1 MANPFDAAHLAA
13 TAQQKEGLD
22 DWGPLP
28 FSEPLGV
35 LTDDYAA
42 ADLNDIGVH
51 ILRSGL
57 IHSLRMRLRAQE
69 WIRRH
74 PEILQEKVVAPI
86 VVVGMMRSGT
96 TLLQRLLAADDRFH
110 CAYGWEVVEVAP
122 RLDHRWPDHPPVASL
137 APTAEDPRIVISEKR
152 EAISRELAPEL
163 FAIHPMYAR
172 EPEEEIVFLSDAFL
186 SHVPESGAHLPNYR
200 SWLDGQDF
208 APAYAYLH
216 RMLQFLQWQKRQR
229 AGVAGWERHS
239 GRVAERWVLKSP
251 AHLGYLDALRA
262 EFLDLHVVH
271 MHRDPRA
278 TIPSGASLNATLHA
292 MHADHVDRH
301 RVGAQWLQRMG
312 WTNDRAMATRKG
324 WADESARC
332 TDIEFADAVADPIGQ
347 VARVYDAID
356 VPLSDDAESAMRRW
370 LADRPREAPRPPYA
384 AIDFGLSDSLIDERF
399 AAYNVRF
406 RSEATSPRSRP

>member
-1 MANPFDAAHLAA
+1 MDDPFRAPGLAIAA
-13 TAQQKEGLD
+13 QRKESLD

-28 FSEPLGV
+28 FEEPLGV
-35 LTDDYAA
+35 LAESYSS

-74 PEILQEKVVAPI
+74 PEITDEVIVAPV

-122 RLDHRWPDHPPVASL
+122 RLDYDWSAQED
-137 APTAEDPRIVISEKR
+137 DPRIAISEKR
-152 EAISRELAPEL
+152 EATSRQLAPVL
-163 FAIHPMYAR
+163 FSIHPMYAR

-186 SHVPESGAHLPNYR
+186 SHVPESGAHVPRYR
-200 SWLDGQDF
+200 AWIDDQDF
-208 APAYAYLH
+208 TPAYAYLH

-229 AGVAGWERHS
+229 GLTAG
-239 GRVAERWVLKSP
+239 RWVLKSP
-251 AHLGYLDALRA
+251 AHLGYLDTLRA
-262 EFLDLHVVH
+262 HFPDLHLVH
-271 MHRDPRA
+271 MHRDPRE

-292 MHADHVDRH
+292 MHSDNVDPS

-312 WTNDRAMATRKG
+312 RTNDRAMASRAR
-324 WADESARC
+324 WSDDRQRC
-332 TDIEFADAVADPIGQ
+332 TDIEFTDAVADPIGQ
-347 VARVYDAID
+347 VTRVYQAIGAT
-356 VPLSDDAESAMRRW
+356 LSAEAESAMRRW
-370 LADRPREAPRPPYA
+370 LAERPHEPARPPYSA
-384 AIDFGLSDSLIDERF
+384 EDFGLSDAQISERF
-399 AAYNVRF
+399 ADYNNRF
-406 RSEATSPRSRP
+406 RAAANTPRRM

>member
-1 MANPFDAAHLAA
+1 VAPVFDATELMAA
-13 TAQQKEGLD
+13 AQRKEGLT

-28 FSEPLGV
+28 FEEPLAV
-35 LTDDYAA
+35 LADSYAD

-57 IHSLRMRLRAQE
+57 VHSLRMRLRAQE

-74 PEILQEKVVAPI
+74 PEIADETIVAPI

-96 TLLQRLLAADDRFH
+96 TLLQRLLAADKRFH

-122 RLDHRWPDHPPVASL
+122 KLDYRFDDR
-137 APTAEDPRIVISEKR
+137 EDPRTAISEKR
-152 EAISRELAPEL
+152 EATSRELAPEL
-163 FAIHPMYAR
+163 FSIHPMYAR

-186 SHVPESGAHLPNYR
+186 SHVPESGAHLPRYR
-200 SWLDGQDF
+200 SWIDGQDF

-229 AGVAGWERHS
+229 AGEAGREGH
-239 GRVAERWVLKSP
+239 GGQTAQRWVLKSP

-262 EFLDLHVVH
+262 QFPDLHLVH

-292 MHADHVDRH
+292 MHSDRVDRH
-301 RVGAQWLQRMG
+301 RVGAEWLQRMG
-312 WTNDRAMATRKG
+312 WTNDRAMATRDT
-324 WADESARC
+324 WDDDASRC
-332 TDIEFADAVADPIGQ
+332 TDIEFDHAVADPIGQ
-347 VARVYDAID
+347 VARVYDAIG
-356 VPLSDDAESAMRRW
+356 VPLDTAAEEAMRRW
-370 LADRPREAPRPPYA
+370 LVERPREPARPPYA
-384 AIDFGLSDSLIDERF
+384 AEDFGLSDAEIDERF
-399 AAYNVRF
+399 AVYNNRF
-406 RSEATSPRSRP
+406 RAGAAPSRRI

>member
-1 MANPFDAAHLAA
+1 VAHPFDAAHLAA

-28 FSEPLGV
+28 FFEPLAV

-42 ADLNDIGVH
+42 ADLNDIGGH

-74 PEILQEKVVAPI
+74 PEILAEKIVAPI

-96 TLLQRLLAADDRFH
+96 TLLQRLLAADDRFQ

-122 RLDHRWPDHPPVASL
+122 KLDYQWRAI
-137 APTAEDPRIVISEKR
+137 EDPRIVISEKR
-152 EAISRELAPEL
+152 EATSRELAPEL

-186 SHVPESGAHLPNYR
+186 SHVPESGAHLPHYR
-200 SWLDGQDF
+200 SWLDRQDF

-216 RMLQFLQWQKRQR
+216 RMLQFLQWQKRQ
-229 AGVAGWERHS
+229 AGKTAQ
-239 GRVAERWVLKSP
+239 RWVLKSP

-262 EFLDLHVVH
+262 EFPDLHVVH

-301 RVGAQWLQRMG
+301 RIGAQWLQRMG
-312 WTNDRAMATRKG
+312 WTNDRAMATREG
-324 WADESARC
+324 WADDSARC
-332 TDIEFADAVADPIGQ
+332 TDIEFGDAVADPIGQ

-356 VPLSDDAESAMRRW
+356 VPLSVDAESAMRRW
-370 LADRPREAPRPPYA
+370 LADRPREAPRPAYA
-384 AIDFGLSDSLIDERF
+384 ATDFGLSDSQIDDRF

-406 RSEATSPRSRP
+406 RSEATSPRSRH